1 MSRIDVGLLVIRLAI
16 GLTLLV
22 HACNHAFGRGGLAGT
37 ARWFASLGMRRPRLQ
52 ASLSAA
58 VEAAAGAGVA
68 AGFLTSAACAALV
81 GVMIVAGW
89 TAHRKNGFFVFR
101 DGYEYVLV
109 IALTATALAT
119 AGPGRLSVDHV
130 LDLDWRLSGWIGILI
145 VAAIG
150 VAGALAQMTAFWRP
164 ATPPGAVLDQPSVTA
179 ARTQPDQD

>member
-1 MSRIDVGLLVIRLAI
+1 VNRIDAGLLVIRLAI

-37 ARWFASLGMRRPRLQ
+37 ARWFASLGMRRPMLQ
-52 ASLSAA
+52 AILSAG
-58 VEAAAGAGVA
+58 VETVAGAGVA

-130 LDLDWRLSGWIGILI
+130 LGLDWRLSGWIGILI
-145 VAAIG
+145 VAVIG
-150 VAGALAQMTAFWRP
+150 VAGALAQVTAFWRP
-164 ATPPGAVLDQPSVTA
+164 ATPSDAAPEQPSVTA
-179 ARTQPDQD
+179 DRD